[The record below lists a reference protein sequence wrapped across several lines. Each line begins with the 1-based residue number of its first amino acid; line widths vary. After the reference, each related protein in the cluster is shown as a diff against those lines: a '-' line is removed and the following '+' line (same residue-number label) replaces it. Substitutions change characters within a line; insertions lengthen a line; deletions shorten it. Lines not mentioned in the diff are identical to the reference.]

1 MYHFFFL
8 KGLKKIY
15 ILILLVIINTLTIAE
30 EITLDVTARIVEN
43 LTITTNDVN
52 FGKIVRGKEKREPD
66 VPGMIY
72 IDGESN
78 SIVSLELQGNG
89 EEMKNI
95 LNLYYKGIKNE
106 ENKIAYKAKFFRKNG
121 EEVLLNS
128 NGKLTLNLS
137 DEGSEEINLKGSIQT
152 DKNIELGNYEGVVSI
167 RVKYLR

>member
-1 MYHFFFL
+1 M
-8 KGLKKIY
+8 KKIY

-137 DEGSEEINLKGSIQT
+137 DEGSEEISIKGSIQT
-152 DKNIELGNYEGVVSI
+152 NKNIELGNYEGVVSI
-167 RVKYLR
+167 RAKYLR

>member
-1 MYHFFFL
+1 M
-8 KGLKKIY
+8 
-15 ILILLVIINTLTIAE
+15 VIINTLTIAE
-30 EITLDVTARIVEN
+30 EITLDVTARIVGN

-137 DEGSEEINLKGSIQT
+137 DEGSEEISIKGSIQT
-152 DKNIELGNYEGVVSI
+152 NKNIELGNYEGVVSI

>member
-1 MYHFFFL
+1 M
-8 KGLKKIY
+8 
-15 ILILLVIINTLTIAE
+15 VIINTLTIAE

-43 LTITTNDVN
+43 LTITTNNVN

-137 DEGSEEINLKGSIQT
+137 DEGSEEISIKGSIQT
-152 DKNIELGNYEGVVSI
+152 NKNIELGNYEGVVSI

>member
-1 MYHFFFL
+1 M
-8 KGLKKIY
+8 KKIY

-95 LNLYYKGIKNE
+95 LNLYYNGIKNE

-152 DKNIELGNYEGVVSI
+152 NKNIELGNYEGVVSI

>member
-1 MYHFFFL
+1 M
-8 KGLKKIY
+8 KKIY

-66 VPGMIY
+66 VPGTIY

-78 SIVSLELQGNG
+78 SIISLELQGNG

-152 DKNIELGNYEGVVSI
+152 DKNIELGNYEGVISI

>member
-1 MYHFFFL
+1 M
-8 KGLKKIY
+8 KKIY

-66 VPGMIY
+66 VPGTIY

-78 SIVSLELQGNG
+78 SIISLELQGNG

-137 DEGSEEINLKGSIQT
+137 DEGSEEISIKGSIQT
-152 DKNIELGNYEGVVSI
+152 NKNIELGNYEGVVSI

>member
-1 MYHFFFL
+1 M
-8 KGLKKIY
+8 KKIY

-128 NGKLTLNLS
+128 NDKLTLNLS
-137 DEGSEEINLKGSIQT
+137 DEGSEEISIKGSIQT
-152 DKNIELGNYEGVVSI
+152 NKNIELGNYEGVVSI

>member
-1 MYHFFFL
+1 M
-8 KGLKKIY
+8 KKIY

-66 VPGMIY
+66 VSGMIY

-152 DKNIELGNYEGVVSI
+152 DKNIELGNYEGVISI

>member
-1 MYHFFFL
+1 
-8 KGLKKIY
+8 
-15 ILILLVIINTLTIAE
+15 
-30 EITLDVTARIVEN
+30 
-43 LTITTNDVN
+43 
-52 FGKIVRGKEKREPD
+52 
-66 VPGMIY
+66 MIY

-137 DEGSEEINLKGSIQT
+137 DEGSEEISIKGSIQT
-152 DKNIELGNYEGVVSI
+152 NKNIELGNYEGVVSI

>member
-1 MYHFFFL
+1 M
-8 KGLKKIY
+8 KKIY

-78 SIVSLELQGNG
+78 SIISLELQGNG

-95 LNLYYKGIKNE
+95 LNLYYNGIKNE

-137 DEGSEEINLKGSIQT
+137 DEGSEEISIKGSIQT
-152 DKNIELGNYEGVVSI
+152 NKNIELGNYEGVVSI

>member
-1 MYHFFFL
+1 M
-8 KGLKKIY
+8 KKIY
-15 ILILLVIINTLTIAE
+15 ILILLVTLTIAE

-137 DEGSEEINLKGSIQT
+137 DEGSEEISIKGSIQT
-152 DKNIELGNYEGVVSI
+152 NKNIELGNYEGVVSI

>member
-1 MYHFFFL
+1 M
-8 KGLKKIY
+8 
-15 ILILLVIINTLTIAE
+15 VIINTLTIAE

-66 VPGMIY
+66 VSGMIY

-152 DKNIELGNYEGVVSI
+152 DKNIELGNYEGVISI

>member
-1 MYHFFFL
+1 M
-8 KGLKKIY
+8 
-15 ILILLVIINTLTIAE
+15 VIINTLTIAE

-52 FGKIVRGKEKREPD
+52 FGKIIRGKEKREPD

-137 DEGSEEINLKGSIQT
+137 DEGSEEISIKGSIQT
-152 DKNIELGNYEGVVSI
+152 NKNIELGNYEGVVSI

>member
-1 MYHFFFL
+1 
-8 KGLKKIY
+8 LKKIY

-152 DKNIELGNYEGVVSI
+152 DKNIELGNYEGVISI

>member
-1 MYHFFFL
+1 M
-8 KGLKKIY
+8 KKIY

-72 IDGESN
+72 IAGESN

-137 DEGSEEINLKGSIQT
+137 DEGSEEISIKGSIQT
-152 DKNIELGNYEGVVSI
+152 NKNIELGNYEGVVSI

>member
-1 MYHFFFL
+1 M
-8 KGLKKIY
+8 
-15 ILILLVIINTLTIAE
+15 VIINTLTIAE

-137 DEGSEEINLKGSIQT
+137 DEGSEEISIKGSIQT
-152 DKNIELGNYEGVVSI
+152 NKNIELGNYEGVVSI
-167 RVKYLR
+167 RIKYLR

>member
-1 MYHFFFL
+1 M
-8 KGLKKIY
+8 KKIY

-137 DEGSEEINLKGSIQT
+137 DEGSEEISIKGSIQT
-152 DKNIELGNYEGVVSI
+152 NKNIELGNYEGVVSI

>member
-1 MYHFFFL
+1 M
-8 KGLKKIY
+8 KKIY

-106 ENKIAYKAKFFRKNG
+106 ENKIAYKAKFFRKNE

-137 DEGSEEINLKGSIQT
+137 DEGSEEISIKGSIQT
-152 DKNIELGNYEGVVSI
+152 DKNIELGNYEGVISI

>member
-1 MYHFFFL
+1 M
-8 KGLKKIY
+8 
-15 ILILLVIINTLTIAE
+15 VIINTLTIAE

>member
-1 MYHFFFL
+1 
-8 KGLKKIY
+8 
-15 ILILLVIINTLTIAE
+15 
-30 EITLDVTARIVEN
+30 
-43 LTITTNDVN
+43 
-52 FGKIVRGKEKREPD
+52 
-66 VPGMIY
+66 MIY

-152 DKNIELGNYEGVVSI
+152 DKNIELGNYEGVISI

>member
-1 MYHFFFL
+1 M
-8 KGLKKIY
+8 
-15 ILILLVIINTLTIAE
+15 VIINTLTIAE

-137 DEGSEEINLKGSIQT
+137 DEGSEEISIKGSIQT
-152 DKNIELGNYEGVVSI
+152 NKNIELGNYEGVVSI

>member
-1 MYHFFFL
+1 M
-8 KGLKKIY
+8 KKIY

-95 LNLYYKGIKNE
+95 LNLYYKEIKNE

-152 DKNIELGNYEGVVSI
+152 DKNIELGNYEGVISI

>member
-1 MYHFFFL
+1 M
-8 KGLKKIY
+8 KKIY

-66 VPGMIY
+66 VPGTIY

-152 DKNIELGNYEGVVSI
+152 DKNIELGNYEGVISI

>member
-1 MYHFFFL
+1 M
-8 KGLKKIY
+8 
-15 ILILLVIINTLTIAE
+15 VIINTLTIAE

-121 EEVLLNS
+121 EEILLNS

-137 DEGSEEINLKGSIQT
+137 DEGSEEISIKGSIQT
-152 DKNIELGNYEGVVSI
+152 NKNIELGNYEGVVSI

>member
-1 MYHFFFL
+1 M
-8 KGLKKIY
+8 
-15 ILILLVIINTLTIAE
+15 VIINTLTIAE

-89 EEMKNI
+89 EEMKSI

-152 DKNIELGNYEGVVSI
+152 DKNIELGNYEGVISI

>member
-1 MYHFFFL
+1 M
-8 KGLKKIY
+8 
-15 ILILLVIINTLTIAE
+15 VIINTLTIAE

-89 EEMKNI
+89 EEMKSI

-137 DEGSEEINLKGSIQT
+137 DEGSEEISIKGSIQT
-152 DKNIELGNYEGVVSI
+152 NKNIELGNYEGVISI

>member
-1 MYHFFFL
+1 M
-8 KGLKKIY
+8 KKIY

-137 DEGSEEINLKGSIQT
+137 DEGSEEISIKGSIQT
-152 DKNIELGNYEGVVSI
+152 NKNIELDNYEGVVSI

>member
-1 MYHFFFL
+1 M
-8 KGLKKIY
+8 KKIY

-43 LTITTNDVN
+43 LTITTNDIN

-137 DEGSEEINLKGSIQT
+137 DEGSEEISIKGSIQT
-152 DKNIELGNYEGVVSI
+152 NKNIELGNYEGVVSI

>member
-1 MYHFFFL
+1 M
-8 KGLKKIY
+8 KKIY

-43 LTITTNDVN
+43 LTTTTNDVN

-137 DEGSEEINLKGSIQT
+137 DEGSEEISIKGSIQT
-152 DKNIELGNYEGVVSI
+152 NKNIELGNYEGVASI

>member
-1 MYHFFFL
+1 M
-8 KGLKKIY
+8 
-15 ILILLVIINTLTIAE
+15 VIINTLTIAE

-66 VPGMIY
+66 VPGTIY

-78 SIVSLELQGNG
+78 SIISLELQGNG

-137 DEGSEEINLKGSIQT
+137 DEGSEEISIKGSIQT
-152 DKNIELGNYEGVVSI
+152 NKNIELGNYEGVVSI

>member
-1 MYHFFFL
+1 M
-8 KGLKKIY
+8 KKIY
-15 ILILLVIINTLTIAE
+15 ILILLVIINTLIIAE

-152 DKNIELGNYEGVVSI
+152 DKNIELGNYEGVISI

>member
-1 MYHFFFL
+1 M
-8 KGLKKIY
+8 
-15 ILILLVIINTLTIAE
+15 VIINTLTISE

-152 DKNIELGNYEGVVSI
+152 DKNIELGNYEGVISI

>member
-1 MYHFFFL
+1 M
-8 KGLKKIY
+8 KKIY

-152 DKNIELGNYEGVVSI
+152 NKNIELGNYEGVVSI

>member
-1 MYHFFFL
+1 M
-8 KGLKKIY
+8 KKIY

-95 LNLYYKGIKNE
+95 LNLYYKEIKNE

-137 DEGSEEINLKGSIQT
+137 DEGSEEISIKGSIQT
-152 DKNIELGNYEGVVSI
+152 NKNIELGNYEGVVSI

>member
-1 MYHFFFL
+1 M
-8 KGLKKIY
+8 
-15 ILILLVIINTLTIAE
+15 VIINTLTIAE

-89 EEMKNI
+89 KEMKNI

-137 DEGSEEINLKGSIQT
+137 DEGSEEISIKGSIQT
-152 DKNIELGNYEGVVSI
+152 NKNIELGNYEGVVSI

>member
-1 MYHFFFL
+1 M
-8 KGLKKIY
+8 KKIY

-78 SIVSLELQGNG
+78 SIISLELQGNG

-95 LNLYYKGIKNE
+95 LNLYYNGIKNE

-152 DKNIELGNYEGVVSI
+152 DKNIELGNYEGVISI

>member
-1 MYHFFFL
+1 M
-8 KGLKKIY
+8 
-15 ILILLVIINTLTIAE
+15 VIINTLTIAE

-78 SIVSLELQGNG
+78 SIISLELQGNG

-137 DEGSEEINLKGSIQT
+137 DEGSEEISIKGSIQT
-152 DKNIELGNYEGVVSI
+152 NKNIELGNYEGVVSI

>member
-1 MYHFFFL
+1 M
-8 KGLKKIY
+8 KKIY

-137 DEGSEEINLKGSIQT
+137 DEGSEEISIKGSIQT
-152 DKNIELGNYEGVVSI
+152 NKNIELGNYGVVSI

>member
-1 MYHFFFL
+1 M
-8 KGLKKIY
+8 KKIY

-43 LTITTNDVN
+43 LTITINDVN

-152 DKNIELGNYEGVVSI
+152 DKNIELGNYEGVISI

>member
-1 MYHFFFL
+1 M
-8 KGLKKIY
+8 
-15 ILILLVIINTLTIAE
+15 VIINTLTIAE

-137 DEGSEEINLKGSIQT
+137 DEGSEEISIKGSIQT
-152 DKNIELGNYEGVVSI
+152 NKNIELGNYEGVISI